1 MMIRGFFSRLI
12 VLVFVLIVFDGL
24 TEWSAASQ
32 TVATIDSQETDQL
45 FRDMRVLKIP
55 RILPP
60 VDIELI
66 DLNDRKVRI
75 SDFKG
80 KIVFLNFW
88 TTWCTPCKIEMPAM
102 EKLNAKLKDK
112 DFAMVAVDLEEP
124 VSRVKD
130 FVKRYKLSFTI
141 LLDSK
146 GEVGRLFGIRSI
158 PTTYILDMDG
168 GIIGMVLGP
177 REWDSKESIAL
188 FEHLMNR

>member
-1 MMIRGFFSRLI
+1 MIRGFFSSLI
-12 VLVFVLIVFDGL
+12 VLVLVLIVFDGL
-24 TEWSAASQ
+24 TERSAASQ
-32 TVATIDSQETDQL
+32 TVSTIDSQETDQL
-45 FRDMRVLKIP
+45 FRDLGVLKIP

-60 VDIELI
+60 VDFELM
-66 DLNDRKVRI
+66 DLNNKKVRI
-75 SDFKG
+75 SDYKG

-88 TTWCTPCKIEMPAM
+88 TTWCPPCKIEMPAM

-130 FVKRYKLSFTI
+130 FAKRYKLSFTI